1 MALDPHSNL
10 AVFRTIGEAVA
21 LTRTHFKSYVVLVL
35 LVTLPW
41 AAAAALG
48 YFDALGAYAA
58 RAAESPGGY
67 SLEGYPIG
75 TLLVLWA
82 GSFFIVVVFGI
93 FWYRY
98 VLLGA
103 EGALKFGLGQ
113 FTGMFW
119 RSAGYG
125 LVLLLVCLMALG
137 IATAVVS
144 LIGGLVVALL
154 GAVVQQPAL
163 LVVVIVP
170 LVLVAYAA
178 PLAFMA
184 RLSLPFPAVA
194 LGEGLSFGESWARTR
209 GSTWRLVGAFLT
221 ASLPVALVGHG
232 LAFCLYYV
240 LLDINIWNPVH
251 AAAATE
257 YWWLTLLL
265 SPVMYLPIALCLAIV
280 AIAYRD
286 LGSSPAAETAPGVG
300 FAR

>member
-10 AVFRTIGEAVA
+10 AVFSTIGEAVM
-21 LTRTHFKSYVVLVL
+21 LIRTHIKPYVVLVL

-48 YFDALGAYAA
+48 YFDDLGAYAA
-58 RAAESPGGY
+58 QAADGQGGY

-75 TLLVLWA
+75 TLLILWT
-82 GSFFIVVVFGI
+82 GSFFIMVVFGI

-113 FTGMFW
+113 FNGMFW
-119 RSAGYG
+119 RTTGYG
-125 LVLLLVCLMALG
+125 LLLLVVCLVAL
-137 IATAVVS
+137 AVSTVVVS
-144 LIGGLVVALL
+144 LVGGVVGALL
-154 GAVVQQPAL
+154 GAAAQPAVL
-163 LVVVIVP
+163 IVIIVP

-194 LGEGLSFGESWARTR
+194 LGEGLSFGESWSRTR

-221 ASLPVALVGHG
+221 ASLPVALVGYALTFG
-232 LAFCLYYV
+232 LYYV
-240 LLDINIWNPVH
+240 LFDINIWNPAH
-251 AAAATE
+251 AAAATD
-257 YWWLTLLL
+257 YWWVTLLM
-265 SPVMYLPIALCLAIV
+265 SPVMYVPVALCLAIV

-286 LGSSPAAETAPGVG
+286 LGSSPAAETAPGVH